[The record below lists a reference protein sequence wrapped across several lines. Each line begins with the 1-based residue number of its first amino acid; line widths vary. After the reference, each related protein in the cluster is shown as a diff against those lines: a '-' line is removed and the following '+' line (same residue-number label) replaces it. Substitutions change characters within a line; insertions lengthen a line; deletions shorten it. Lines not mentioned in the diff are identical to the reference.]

1 MPGRHMMDSRSMTVV
16 ILCLA
21 TWVSAPAHA
30 NCRQALAIGM
40 DVSGSVDAEE
50 YRFQLTGLANALTS
64 DAVSSLLLRTYDTPV
79 MISVFEWSGDRH
91 HEVVLEWL
99 RIEDEQTL
107 ANVALIL
114 SGRTRA
120 KGPFT
125 TAIGA
130 AIQFGGALLDQ
141 VPECWRHTLDLSG
154 DGKNNYGVPPE
165 AVGSTAA
172 HVVMTVNGL
181 VIGGHDER
189 LRRSPETRLEELRIY
204 YRNNVVSGPGA
215 FVEVARGYQDFEEA
229 MTRKLIKELS
239 GIAISSYVTPGSPAP
254 GG

>member
-1 MPGRHMMDSRSMTVV
+1 MTGKQPKT
-16 ILCLA
+16 ILLLCLL
-21 TWVSAPAHA
+21 TWISTSAHA
-30 NCRQALAIGM
+30 ACRQALAIGM

-50 YRFQLTGLANALTS
+50 YRYQLTGLANALIS
-64 DAVSSLLLRTYDTPV
+64 ESVSNLLLKTFDAPV
-79 MISVFEWSGDRH
+79 TISVFEWSGDRH
-91 HEVVLEWL
+91 QEIVLEWL
-99 RIEDEQTL
+99 KIEDERTL
-107 ANVALIL
+107 ADVALML
-114 SGRTRA
+114 SNRSRPR
-120 KGPFT
+120 GPFS

-165 AVGSTAA
+165 AVGTATT

-204 YRNNVVSGPGA
+204 YQDNVISGPGA

-229 MTRKLIKELS
+229 MTRKLVKELS
-239 GIAISSYVTPGSPAP
+239 GIAISSVGISGSATS
-254 GG
+254 GI

>member
-1 MPGRHMMDSRSMTVV
+1 MTGNRSNIIVTV
-16 ILCLA
+16 CLA
-21 TWVSAPAHA
+21 MWVSTSVHA
-30 NCRQALAIGM
+30 TCRQALAIGM

-50 YRFQLTGLANALTS
+50 YRHQLTGLANALIS
-64 DAVSSLLLRTYDTPV
+64 DAVSGLLLSSLDTPV
-79 MISVFEWSGDRH
+79 VISVFEWSGDRH
-91 HEVVLEWL
+91 QEIVLDWL
-99 RIEDEQTL
+99 KIEDERTL
-107 ANVALIL
+107 ADVALML
-114 SGRTRA
+114 SSRTRPR
-120 KGPFT
+120 GPFT
-125 TAIGA
+125 TSIGA

-165 AVGSTAA
+165 SVGTTTA

-189 LRRSPETRLEELRIY
+189 LRKSPETRLEELRIY
-204 YRNNVVSGPGA
+204 YLNNVISGPGA

-239 GIAISSYVTPGSPAP
+239 GIAISSYGTPDPAVP